1 MLTALISRSVIAD
14 EDKPLLEE
22 LVSVK
27 ERVPGL
33 KVVLAVGGWAFSCV
47 LNQTLFELELMN
59 VQ

>member
-1 MLTALISRSVIAD
+1 MLTVLVSRSVIAD

-27 ERVPGL
+27 EQVPGL

-47 LNQTLFELELMN
+47 LN
-59 VQ
+59 